1 MKITSLD
8 LGEYQPQQLSP
19 GVGVWRYAKRLPLT
33 TAPGQLRLIALGVGA
48 AFSTKMFQAN
58 FIIIKGNT
66 TLFVDMGSKVTL
78 KMAEFGLS
86 AHNVKHLLITHSHAD
101 HIGSLEELALKRR
114 YEAPF
119 IEMPKRPEESF
130 PEYMGR
136 IMAARNEGRFRPRL
150 YIPEHYEKILWDWSL
165 RGGLA
170 FSEKTNVQEPK
181 GEMLMSHYFD
191 VVHPQPVDH
200 GYVDTW
206 EIMVPGERPEDEL
219 HLQTHLTNHVPDSA
233 ADVSEAFYTTG
244 FMIDGRIMV
253 SGDTK
258 FDRDST
264 LHYGKNAEV
273 IFQDAQ
279 HFPGG
284 VHASY
289 MQLKELPEEIRRKTY
304 LYHLSDGMLDID
316 VVKDGF
322 AGLMQPA
329 PVAYDL

>member
-1 MKITSLD
+1 MNITTLD
-8 LGEYQPQQLSP
+8 VGEYQPQLLSP
-19 GVGVWRYAKRLPLT
+19 GVGAWRYSRKLPLT
-33 TAPGQLRLIALGVGA
+33 APPGQLRITALGVGG
-48 AFSTKMFQAN
+48 AFSAKMYQAN
-58 FIIIKGNT
+58 FIISKGST
-66 TLFVDMGSKVTL
+66 TLFVDLGSKATL

-86 AHNVKHLLITHSHAD
+86 AHDVKHLLITHSHAD

-130 PEYMGR
+130 PDYFGR
-136 IMAARNEGRFRPRL
+136 IAAARNEGRFRPTL
-150 YIPEHYEKILWDWSL
+150 YIPEHFEKVLWDWSL

-170 FSEKTNVQEPK
+170 FSEKTNVPEPR
-181 GEMLMSHYFD
+181 GEMLMSHYFK
-191 VVHPQPVDH
+191 VVHPQAVDH

-206 EIMVPGERPEDEL
+206 EVMVPGATPEEDL
-219 HLQTHLTNHVPDSA
+219 HLQTHLTNHIPDSA
-233 ADVSEAFYTTG
+233 ANVSEAFYTTG
-244 FMIDGRIMV
+244 FLIDGRILV

-258 FDRDST
+258 FDRAST
-264 LHYGKNAEV
+264 LHYGEDVEV
-273 IFQDAQ
+273 IFHDAQ

-289 MQLKELPEEIRRKTY
+289 MQLKELPDEIRRKMY

-316 VVKDGF
+316 VKKDGF

-329 PVAYDL
+329 PVAYDF